1 MATRTKKTATAGETE
16 VEETAT
22 AETAT
27 AETEAKKPA
36 ARKKTA
42 AKKKTA
48 KKKAAAKKTA
58 AKKASSRRKGG
69 DGALATVEASA
80 EEAEDTET
88 PRRGK
93 GPHYLVV
100 VESPAKA
107 KTIKKYLGSG
117 YTVKASVGH
126 ILDLPKSKMGVD
138 IEHDFEPQYEV
149 IKGKEKVLG
158 ELKKAAQGVDKVFLA
173 TDPDREGEAI
183 AWHIHQQLGHENAYR
198 VMFNE
203 ITKKAIQEAIAQP
216 RQLSQENYDSQ
227 QTRRILDRLVGYQ
240 ISPLLWKKVRRGLSA
255 GRVQSVAVRLIC
267 EREDEIKAFV
277 PQEYWTLDALLEGP
291 AGPPP
296 FKAKLSKVDG
306 KKADL
311 KDRASTETLVEEL
324 KSAAFVVSKVDKR
337 ERRRNAPAPFITSKL
352 QQEAA
357 NRLHFTAKKTMALAQ
372 RLYEGVPL
380 GEEGQTA
387 LITYMRTDSTR
398 LSDDAVTAVRGFIGT
413 TYGAD
418 YVPEAPVVYRTKKGA
433 QDAHEAIRPTS
444 LEYPPSKVKPYFD
457 SMNDDMAAD
466 MFRLYEL
473 IWNRFVAC
481 QMMPAVYDQTSAEIT
496 AGRALFR
503 ASGST
508 LKFPGYL
515 AVYGASL
522 TPEEEAA
529 QEKARAAGEDTDED
543 GVGELPSLNDGDKL
557 GLQKLLDEQHFT
569 QPPPRFS
576 EATLVKELE
585 ERGIGRP
592 STYAAILSTIQ
603 EKKYVEKLEGR
614 FRPTDLG
621 VICNELLVKH
631 FPHELDAAFTASM
644 EEKLDQISEGEA
656 NWKAVLKD
664 FYAPFKETLEKA
676 EAEMRDVKR
685 EEIKTDVACEKCG
698 NVMVIKWG
706 KMGHFLAC
714 SNYPECKNTKD
725 FKRDAEGKIVIIEEE
740 TTDEKCENCGKP
752 MVVKRGRFGR
762 FLACSGYPEC
772 KTSKPISI
780 GVSCPDCKQ
789 GYLTERRSG
798 RGKIFFG
805 CNRYPD
811 CKFAAW
817 DRPLPESCPSCQ
829 SPYLLQKYSKRDG
842 PYVACPNKEC
852 DYRRQIVEPEAAAA
866 NGSTASSAA

>member
-1 MATRTKKTATAGETE
+1 MATRTKKKASDTE
-16 VEETAT
+16 AAEETT
-22 AETAT
+22 ARKTA
-27 AETEAKKPA
+27 ARKSPAKAKKPA
-36 ARKKTA
+36 AK
-42 AKKKTA
+42 
-48 KKKAAAKKTA
+48 AKKTA
-58 AKKASSRRKGG
+58 ARRRPAAQSGELAS
-69 DGALATVEASA
+69 VEADA
-80 EEAEDTET
+80 EVEPT
-88 PRRGK
+88 PRGK

-126 ILDLPKSKMGVD
+126 VKDLPKSKMGVD
-138 IEHDFEPQYEV
+138 VEHGFQPQYEV
-149 IKGKEKVLG
+149 IKGKEKVLN
-158 ELKKAAQGVDKVFLA
+158 ELKKMAKSVDKVFLA

-183 AWHIHQQLGHENAYR
+183 AWHIKDELAHPDSMR
-198 VMFNE
+198 VTFNE
-203 ITKKAIQEAIAQP
+203 ITKKAIQEAIAHP
-216 RQLSQENYDSQ
+216 RELNQDNYDSQ

-240 ISPLLWKKVRRGLSA
+240 ISPLLWKKIRRGLSA
-255 GRVQSVAVRLIC
+255 GRVQSVAVRLIV
-267 EREDEIKAFV
+267 EREEEIKRFT
-277 PQEYWTLDALLEGP
+277 PEEYWSLDALLEGP

-306 KKADL
+306 KKVEL
-311 KDRASTETLVEEL
+311 KDRATTEGLVSEL
-324 KSAAFVVSKVDKR
+324 QRADFVVSKVDRR

-357 NRLHFTAKKTMALAQ
+357 NRLHFTAKKTMTLAQ
-372 RLYEGVPL
+372 KLYEGVPL

-398 LSDDAVTAVRGFIGT
+398 LSDDAVKQVREFIGT
-413 TYGAD
+413 KYGAD
-418 YVPEAPVVYRTKKGA
+418 MLPEEPVVYRSRKGA

-444 LEYPPSKVKPYFD
+444 LEYPPERVRAHFEAMD
-457 SMNDDMAAD
+457 ELD

-481 QMMPAVYDQTSAEIT
+481 QMKPAVYDQTAADIA
-496 AGRALFR
+496 AGRATFR

-515 AVYGASL
+515 AVYGAGL
-522 TPEEEAA
+522 TPEEEAEK
-529 QEKARAAGEDTDED
+529 EKAKAAGEEGAED
-543 GVGELPSLNDGDKL
+543 AVGELPPLNEGEKL
-557 GLQKLLDEQHFT
+557 ALQKLLHEQHFT

-585 ERGIGRP
+585 EKGIGRP

-603 EKKYVEKLEGR
+603 DKKYVEKLEGR

-621 VICNELLVKH
+621 QMTNEMLVKH
-631 FPHELDAAFTASM
+631 FPHEMDVTFTASM
-644 EEKLDQISEGEA
+644 EEKLDQISDGGA
-656 NWKAVLKD
+656 SWKVVLKD
-664 FYAPFKETLEKA
+664 FYGPFKETLEKA

-685 EEIKTDVACEKCG
+685 EEIKTDIACEKCG
-698 NVMVIKWG
+698 NPFVIKFG

-714 SNYPECKNTKD
+714 SNYPDCKNTKD
-725 FKRDAEGKIVIIEEE
+725 FKRDAEGKIVIVEEE
-740 TTDEKCENCGKP
+740 TTDEKCEKCGKP
-752 MVVKRGRFGR
+752 MLVKRGRFGR
-762 FLACSGYPEC
+762 FLACSGYPDC

-780 GVSCPDCKQ
+780 GVSCPECKQ

-817 DRPLPESCPSCQ
+817 DRPLAESCPQCQ
-829 SPYLLQKYSKRDG
+829 SPYLLQKFSKRDG
-842 PYVACPNKEC
+842 AYIACPNKEC
-852 DYRRQIVEPEAAAA
+852 DYRREVKEQPGEA
-866 NGSTASSAA
+866 GPSSAA

>member
-1 MATRTKKTATAGETE
+1 MATRTKKK
-16 VEETAT
+16 VEETEA
-22 AETAT
+22 AEEKAP
-27 AETEAKKPA
+27 AKKAAAKKAAKKKPA
-36 ARKKTA
+36 AKKKTA
-42 AKKKTA
+42 AKK
-48 KKKAAAKKTA
+48 TA
-58 AKKASSRRKGG
+58 ARRRTKKG
-69 DGALATVEASA
+69 DEDELPTVEADA
-80 EEAEDTET
+80 EEEVT
-88 PRRGK
+88 PRGK

-126 ILDLPKSKMGVD
+126 VKDLPKSKMGVD
-138 IEHDFEPQYEV
+138 VEHDFQPEYTV
-149 IKGKEKVLG
+149 IKGKEKVLN
-158 ELKKAAQGVDKVFLA
+158 ELKKMAKSADRVFLA

-183 AWHIHQQLGHENAYR
+183 AWHIKEELAHPDALR
-198 VMFNE
+198 VTFNE

-216 RQLSQENYDSQ
+216 RQLNQDNYDSQ

-255 GRVQSVAVRLIC
+255 GRVQSVAVRLIV

-277 PQEYWTLDALLEGP
+277 PVEYWTLDALLEGP
-291 AGPPP
+291 SGPPP

-306 KKADL
+306 KKVEL
-311 KDRASTETLVEEL
+311 KDRAITEGLVAEL
-324 KSAAFVVSKVDKR
+324 QTASFSVAKVDRR

-357 NRLHFTAKKTMALAQ
+357 NRLSFTAKKTMTLAQ

-380 GEEGQTA
+380 GDEGQTA

-398 LSDDAVTAVRGFIGT
+398 LSDDAVKQVREFIDGK
-413 TYGAD
+413 YGKD
-418 YVPEAPVVYRTKKGA
+418 FLPDEPMVYRTKKSA

-444 LEYPPSKVKPYFD
+444 LEYPPERVKPFFEA
-457 SMNDDMAAD
+457 MGEEDMY
-466 MFRLYEL
+466 RLYEL

-481 QMMPAVYDQTSAEIT
+481 QMKPAVYDQTSADIA
-496 AGRALFR
+496 AGRATFR

-508 LKFPGYL
+508 LKFAGYL
-515 AVYGASL
+515 AVYGAGL
-522 TPEEEAA
+522 TPEEEAEK
-529 QEKARAAGEDTDED
+529 EKAKAAGDENAEGAD
-543 GVGELPSLNDGDKL
+543 AVGELPVLNDGDAL
-557 GLQKLLDEQHFT
+557 NLQKLLHEQHFT

-603 EKKYVEKLEGR
+603 DKKYVEKLEGR

-621 VICNELLVKH
+621 NMTNEMLVKH
-631 FPHELDAAFTASM
+631 FPHELDVTFTATM
-644 EEKLDQISEGEA
+644 EEKLDQISEGGA
-656 NWKAVLKD
+656 NWKSVLHD
-664 FYAPFKETLEKA
+664 FYGPFKETLEKA

-685 EEIKTDVACEKCG
+685 EEIKTDIPCEKCG
-698 NVMVIKWG
+698 NLFVIKFG

-714 SNYPECKNTKD
+714 SNYPDCKNTKD
-725 FKRDAEGKIVIIEEE
+725 FKRDAEGKIVMVEEE
-740 TTDEKCENCGKP
+740 TTDEVCEKCTKP
-752 MVVKRGRFGR
+752 MVIKRGRFGR
-762 FLACSGYPEC
+762 FLACSGYPDC

-780 GVSCPDCKQ
+780 GVACPECKE

-817 DRPLPESCPSCQ
+817 DRPLAEPCPTCA
-829 SPYLLQKYSKRDG
+829 SPYLLQKFSKRDG

-852 DYRRQIVEPEAAAA
+852 DYRREITEQPGGPGGSPE
-866 NGSTASSAA
+866 ASSAA

>member
-1 MATRTKKTATAGETE
+1 MATRTKKKASDTE
-16 VEETAT
+16 AAEETT
-22 AETAT
+22 ARKTA
-27 AETEAKKPA
+27 ARKSPAKAKKPA
-36 ARKKTA
+36 AK
-42 AKKKTA
+42 AK
-48 KKKAAAKKTA
+48 AKKTA
-58 AKKASSRRKGG
+58 TRRKSAAQSGE
-69 DGALATVEASA
+69 LASVEADA
-80 EEAEDTET
+80 EVEPT
-88 PRRGK
+88 PRGK

-126 ILDLPKSKMGVD
+126 VKDLPKSKMGVD
-138 IEHDFEPQYEV
+138 VEHGFQPQYEV
-149 IKGKEKVLG
+149 IKGKEKVLN
-158 ELKKAAQGVDKVFLA
+158 ELKKMAKSVDKVFLA

-183 AWHIHQQLGHENAYR
+183 AWHIKDELAHPDSMR
-198 VMFNE
+198 VTFNE
-203 ITKKAIQEAIAQP
+203 ITKKAIQEAIAHP
-216 RQLSQENYDSQ
+216 RELNQDNYDSQ

-240 ISPLLWKKVRRGLSA
+240 ISPLLWKKIRRGLSA
-255 GRVQSVAVRLIC
+255 GRVQSVAVRLIV
-267 EREDEIKAFV
+267 EREEEIKRFI
-277 PQEYWTLDALLEGP
+277 PEEYWSLDALLEGP

-306 KKADL
+306 KKVEL
-311 KDRASTETLVEEL
+311 KDRATTEALVSEL
-324 KSAAFVVSKVDKR
+324 QQADFVVSKVDRR

-357 NRLHFTAKKTMALAQ
+357 NRLHFTAKKTMTLAQ
-372 RLYEGVPL
+372 KLYEGVPL

-398 LSDDAVTAVRGFIGT
+398 LSDDAVKQVREFIGT
-413 TYGAD
+413 KYGAD
-418 YVPEAPVVYRTKKGA
+418 MLPEEPVVYRSRKGA

-444 LEYPPSKVKPYFD
+444 LEYPPERVRAHFEAMD
-457 SMNDDMAAD
+457 ELD
-466 MFRLYEL
+466 MFKLYEL

-481 QMMPAVYDQTSAEIT
+481 QMKPAVYDQTAADIA
-496 AGRALFR
+496 AGRATFR

-515 AVYGASL
+515 AVYGAGL
-522 TPEEEAA
+522 TPEEEAEK
-529 QEKARAAGEDTDED
+529 EKAKAAGDEGAEDA
-543 GVGELPSLNDGDKL
+543 VGELPPLNEGEKL
-557 GLQKLLDEQHFT
+557 ALQKLLHEQHFT

-585 ERGIGRP
+585 EKGIGRP

-603 EKKYVEKLEGR
+603 DKKYVEKLEGR

-621 VICNELLVKH
+621 QMTNEMLVKH
-631 FPHELDAAFTASM
+631 FPHEMDVTFTASM
-644 EEKLDQISEGEA
+644 EEKLDQISDGGA
-656 NWKAVLKD
+656 SWKIVLKD
-664 FYAPFKETLEKA
+664 FYGPFKETLEKA

-685 EEIKTDVACEKCG
+685 EEIKTDIACEKCG
-698 NVMVIKWG
+698 NPFVIKFG

-714 SNYPECKNTKD
+714 SNYPDCKNTKD
-725 FKRDAEGKIVIIEEE
+725 FKRDAEGKIVIVEEE
-740 TTDEKCENCGKP
+740 TTDEKCEKCGKP
-752 MVVKRGRFGR
+752 MLVKRGRFGR
-762 FLACSGYPEC
+762 FLACSGYPDC

-780 GVSCPDCKQ
+780 GVSCPECKQ

-817 DRPLPESCPSCQ
+817 DRPLAESCPQCQ
-829 SPYLLQKYSKRDG
+829 SPYLLQKFSKRDG
-842 PYVACPNKEC
+842 AYIACPNKEC
-852 DYRRQIVEPEAAAA
+852 DYRREIKEQPGEA
-866 NGSTASSAA
+866 GPSSAA

>member
-1 MATRTKKTATAGETE
+1 MATRTKKTATAGELE
-16 VEETAT
+16 VEETA
-22 AETAT
+22 APKKA
-27 AETEAKKPA
+27 AKKPA

-48 KKKAAAKKTA
+48 KKKTA
-58 AKKASSRRKGG
+58 AKKASARRKGADG
-69 DGALATVEASA
+69 DLPTVEVD
-80 EEAEDTET
+80 AEDGEATES
-88 PRRGK
+88 PKRGK

-149 IKGKEKVLG
+149 IKGKEKVLN

-183 AWHIHQQLGHENAYR
+183 AWHIHKQLGHDNAYR

-203 ITKKAIQEAIAQP
+203 ITKPAIQEAIAHP

-267 EREDEIKAFV
+267 EREDAIKAFV
-277 PQEYWTLDALLEGP
+277 PQEYWTLDALVQGP
-291 AGPPP
+291 SGPPT
-296 FKAKLSKVDG
+296 FKAKLSRVDG
-306 KKADL
+306 KKVEL
-311 KDRASTETLVEEL
+311 KDKATTDALVADVQNAS
-324 KSAAFVVSKVDKR
+324 FVVSKVDKR

-372 RLYEGVPL
+372 RLYEGVLL

-398 LSDDAVTAVRGFIGT
+398 LSDQAVAGVRDFIGAT
-413 TYGAD
+413 WGKD
-418 YVPEAPVVYRTKKGA
+418 YLPEAPVVYRTKKGA

-444 LEYPPSKVKPYFD
+444 LEYPPSKVKAQFD
-457 SMNDDMAAD
+457 AMNDDMAAD

-481 QMMPAVYDQTSAEIT
+481 QMMPAVYDQTSADIT
-496 AGRALFR
+496 AGRATFR

-529 QEKARAAGEDTDED
+529 QEKARAAGEESDED
-543 GVGELPSLNDGDKL
+543 GVGELPVLDEGITLN
-557 GLQKLLDEQHFT
+557 LQKLLNEQHFT

-585 ERGIGRP
+585 EQGIGRP

-603 EKKYVEKLEGR
+603 DKKYVEKLEGR

-631 FPHELDAAFTASM
+631 FPHELDVAFTASM
-644 EEKLDQISEGEA
+644 EEKLDQISEGGA
-656 NWKAVLKD
+656 NWKAVLQD

-740 TTDEKCENCGKP
+740 TTDEKCENCGKN
-752 MVVKRGRFGR
+752 MVVKRGRFGK

-780 GVSCPDCKQ
+780 GVNCPDCKQ
-789 GYLTERRSG
+789 GYLTERRS
-798 RGKIFFG
+798 RFGKIFFG

-817 DRPLPESCPSCQ
+817 DRPLPEACPSCQ
-829 SPYLLQKYSKRDG
+829 APYLVQKYSKRDG
-842 PYVACPNKEC
+842 PFIACPNKEC

-866 NGSTASSAA
+866 AAATPAPAGPDASSAA